1 MKNGTL
7 ISIILVVIVIA
18 LIIVGWGASRPNPSL
33 TNLLNSTSTEQFAS
47 TSTDATLASSTP
59 IDASSSIN
67 QSNNKK
73 MSQIVTL
80 DTSLGQIQFETYN
93 NDAPNTVAN
102 FVKLADQGYY
112 NGLNFHR
119 VIKGF
124 MIQGGD
130 PNCTPERSKG
140 GCGSGGP
147 GYQFADELNP
157 ATPSYQAGY
166 KKGVVAM
173 ANAGPNTNGS
183 QFFIMLA
190 DNPLPNAYTIFGKV
204 IKGQEIVDQI
214 GNVQTAAGDRPVE
227 TVLIKKVTVAQ

>member
-1 MKNGTL
+1 
-7 ISIILVVIVIA
+7 
-18 LIIVGWGASRPNPSL
+18 
-33 TNLLNSTSTEQFAS
+33 
-47 TSTDATLASSTP
+47 
-59 IDASSSIN
+59 
-67 QSNNKK
+67 

>member
-1 MKNGTL
+1 MKNNLYL
-7 ISIILVVIVIA
+7 IVVVIIVIG
-18 LIIVGWGASRPNPSL
+18 LFVASLYFRKPQTGGSE
-33 TNLLNSTSTEQFAS
+33 T
-47 TSTDATLASSTP
+47 ASSTQATSS
-59 IDASSSIN
+59 DKTANVSSALDNALYNSASNTENNISNPANN
-67 QSNNKK
+67 QVKK
-73 MSQIVTL
+73 MTNLITL
-80 DTSLGQIQFETYN
+80 KTSLGDIQLTTYE

-102 FVKLADQGYY
+102 FVKLANQGFY
-112 NGLNFHR
+112 NGVIFHR

-130 PNCTPERSKG
+130 PTG
-140 GCGSGGP
+140 TGTGGP

-157 ATPSYQAGY
+157 NTDSYKTGY

-204 IKGQEIVDQI
+204 AKGQDVVDAI
-214 GNVQTAAGDRPVE
+214 GNVQTGANDKPIESVTIKSVE
-227 TVLIKKVTVAQ
+227 ISQI

>member
-1 MKNGTL
+1 MSNKSL
-7 ISIILVVIVIA
+7 IALVLVVIVIG
-18 LIIVGWGASRPNPSL
+18 LIIIGWGATRPNGSDSL
-33 TNLLNSTSTEQFAS
+33 QVNQNPSTSSGQA
-47 TSTDATLASSTP
+47 
-59 IDASSSIN
+59 N
-67 QSNNKK
+67 K
-73 MSQIVTL
+73 MSQLITL

-93 NDAPNTVAN
+93 QDAPNTVAN
-102 FVKLADQGYY
+102 FVKLAKQDFY

-130 PNCTPERSKG
+130 PNCTKERSNG
-140 GCGSGGP
+140 PCGTGGP
-147 GYQFADELNP
+147 GYQFVDELNP

-183 QFFIMLA
+183 QFFIMLE

-204 IKGQEIVDQI
+204 IKGQEVVDKI
-214 GNVQTAAGDRPVE
+214 GEVKTSGGQENRPLEEV
-227 TVLIKKVTVAQ
+227 TIKKVTVSDN